1 MRIAFSGTSCSGKST
16 TIKHFLQ
23 KWPTYSLVN
32 SKYRKIIDKNNH
44 SKNTTAKTQKDIL
57 DVLCD
62 ECKDFTQSQKVV
74 YDRCPLDNLVYT
86 MWCYEKGMKGF
97 NQNMMDYTLY
107 KVRQSMQH
115 FDVIFLCTRDLM
127 PPIEDNGVRE
137 IDPSYVEE
145 IDNIFK
151 AILSKYKKGAEHLPF
166 FEKDNAPAIIDI
178 YGQPFERMAQISMY
192 VTEEGNPFGEDQS
205 LIDINELA
213 EMNKLL
219 REQGEAIKLETKNNI
234 IIHK

>member
-1 MRIAFSGTSCSGKST
+1 MRIAFSGCSCSGKST
-16 TIKHFLQ
+16 TIKHFLE
-23 KWPTYSLVN
+23 KWPNYSLVK
-32 SKYRKIIDKNNH
+32 SDYRKLINNKNH
-44 SKNTTAKTQKDIL
+44 SKNTTAKLQKEIL
-57 DVLCD
+57 DVLCA
-62 ECKDFTQSQKVV
+62 EAEKFTAHEKVV

-86 MWCYEKGMKGF
+86 MWCYSKGMKGF
-97 NQNMMDYTLY
+97 TEKVMEYTLF

-127 PPIEDNGVRE
+127 PPIEKNGIRE
-137 IDPSYVEE
+137 VDPEYVEE

-151 AILSKYKKGAEHLPF
+151 AILNKYKKGAETLPF

-178 YGQPFERMAQISMY
+178 YGQPFERIAQIGMY
-192 VTEEGNPFGEDQS
+192 VTEEGDAYGEDQS

-219 REQGEAIKLETKNNI
+219 REQKDAMQQEDKSIIKT
-234 IIHK
+234 

>member
-1 MRIAFSGTSCSGKST
+1 MRIAFSGTSSSGKST
-16 TIKHFLQ
+16 IIQHFLQ

-32 SKYRKIIDKNNH
+32 SKYRKLISKKNH
-44 SKNTTAKTQKDIL
+44 SKNTTAKLQKEIL

-62 ECKDFTQSQKVV
+62 ECKDFTQHQKVV

-107 KVRQSMQH
+107 KVRQAMQH
-115 FDVIFLCTRDLM
+115 FDIIFLCTRDLM
-127 PPIEDNGVRE
+127 PPIEKNGIRE
-137 IDPSYVEE
+137 VDPNYVEE

-151 AILSKYKKGAEHLPF
+151 AILNKYKKGVETLPF

-178 YGQPFERMAQISMY
+178 YGDPYERMAQISMY
-192 VTEEGNPFGEDQS
+192 VTEEGDAFGEDQS

-213 EMNKLL
+213 EMNKLV
-219 REQGEAIKLETKNNI
+219 REQKEALQEENKSI
-234 IIHK
+234 II

>member
-16 TIKHFLQ
+16 TIKHFMD
-23 KWPTYSLVN
+23 KWPNYSLVN
-32 SKYRKIIDKNNH
+32 SEYRKLIKKKNH
-44 SKNTTAKTQKDIL
+44 SKNTSAKLQKEIL
-57 DVLCD
+57 DVLCA
-62 ECKDFTQSQKVV
+62 ECEKYTAHEKIV

-86 MWCYEKGMKGF
+86 MWCYGKGMKGF
-97 NQNMMDYTLY
+97 TEKVMEYTLY

-127 PPIEDNGVRE
+127 PPIEKNGIRE
-137 IDPSYVEE
+137 VDPEYVDE

-151 AILSKYKKGAEHLPF
+151 AILNKYKKGAETLPF

-178 YGQPFERMAQISMY
+178 YGQPFERIAQIAMY
-192 VTEEGNPFGEDQS
+192 VTEDGDAYGEDQS

-213 EMNKLL
+213 EMNRLL
-219 REQGEAIKLETKNNI
+219 REQKEASEQENKSIIKV
-234 IIHK
+234 

>member
-16 TIKHFLQ
+16 TIQHFLQ
-23 KWPTYSLVN
+23 KWPTYSLVK
-32 SKYRKIIDKNNH
+32 SDYRKLVKKKKH
-44 SKNTTAKTQKDIL
+44 SKNTTPKLQKEILDIL
-57 DVLCD
+57 CTESD
-62 ECKDFTQSQKVV
+62 KFTAHEKVI

-86 MWCYEKGMKGF
+86 MWCYGKGMKGF
-97 NQNMMDYTLY
+97 TEKVMEYTLY
-107 KVRQSMQH
+107 KVRQSMQN

-127 PPIEDNGVRE
+127 PPIQNNGIRE
-137 IDPSYVEE
+137 IDADYVNE

-151 AILSKYKKGAEHLPF
+151 AILSKYKKGVETLPF

-178 YGQPFERMAQISMY
+178 HGEPFERIAQIAMY
-192 VTEEGNPFGEDQS
+192 VTEDGDAYGEDQS

-219 REQGEAIKLETKNNI
+219 REQKEATAQENKSI
-234 IIHK
+234 IIT